1 MGQQFG
7 PALVGAQLAATQ
19 EGFGE
24 EVFKF
29 LDGCEVNVASHSEDK
44 VTLAVCT

>member
-7 PALVGAQLAATQ
+7 PALVGAQLAATW
-19 EGFGE
+19 EGFGK
-24 EVFKF
+24 EVFKL

-44 VTLAVCT
+44 VAMAACT